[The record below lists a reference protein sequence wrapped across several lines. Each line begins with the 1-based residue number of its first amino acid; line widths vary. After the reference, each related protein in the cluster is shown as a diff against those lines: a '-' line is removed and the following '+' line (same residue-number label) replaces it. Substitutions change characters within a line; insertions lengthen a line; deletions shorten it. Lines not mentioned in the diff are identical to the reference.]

1 MNGSSNALRI
11 TPRLIVGLTILA
23 LGILWTLDNMDYI
36 ESEPFVQFWPA
47 VLIVIGLVRLIDP
60 RASRPASVVLIVVGG
75 FLLFANLT
83 NVSWDFG
90 DLIPLGI
97 ALLGAKL
104 VWDAMGRRRAP
115 AGREDPN
122 AEVHAFAMMGGVH
135 YQNTSQAFRGGD
147 ANAIMGGVELDLR
160 NASIKEDESAV
171 IDAFA
176 MWGGVE
182 ITVPEHWRVV
192 GQVLPLLGGFDDK
205 TATSRTKTG
214 PELIVKGA
222 AVMGAIVVKN

>member
-1 MNGSSNALRI
+1 MNGSSNAFRI
-11 TPRLIVGLTILA
+11 TPRLIIGLTILA
-23 LGILWTLDNMDYI
+23 LGVLWTLDNMDYI
-36 ESEPFVQFWPA
+36 ESEPFTQYWPA
-47 VLIVIGLVRLIDP
+47 VLIVIGLARLTDP
-60 RASRPASVVLIVVGG
+60 RANRPGSVLLMIFGG
-75 FLLFANLT
+75 FLLFVNLT
-83 NVSWDFG
+83 NVHWDFG

-104 VWDAMGRRRAP
+104 VWDAIGRRRAP
-115 AGREDPN
+115 SAIDDPSST
-122 AEVHAFAMMGGVH
+122 VHAFAMMAGVH
-135 YQNTSQAFRGGD
+135 YQNTSQSFRGGD

-160 NASIKEDESAV
+160 NASIKEGEPAV

-182 ITVPEHWRVV
+182 ITVPENWRIT

-205 TATSRTKTG
+205 TTTSKTGGG